1 MAGNR
6 VDEES
11 EESEIVQILK
21 DVSVVREIESKYQN
35 LVIRDIRQ
43 DIDFSACFVK
53 GKATKSSL
61 PAQLCNQGVGQSVC
75 ISSSLLIS
83 LNHFYL

>member
-21 DVSVVREIESKYQN
+21 DVSVVREIESRYRS
-35 LVIRDIRQ
+35 LAIRDIRQ
-43 DIDFSACFVK
+43 DLDLSACFVK
-53 GKATKSSL
+53 GKATKKPFASSAL
-61 PAQLCNQGVGQSVC
+61 QPRGRIVGMHFFNQAC
-75 ISSSLLIS
+75 L
-83 LNHFYL
+83 YR